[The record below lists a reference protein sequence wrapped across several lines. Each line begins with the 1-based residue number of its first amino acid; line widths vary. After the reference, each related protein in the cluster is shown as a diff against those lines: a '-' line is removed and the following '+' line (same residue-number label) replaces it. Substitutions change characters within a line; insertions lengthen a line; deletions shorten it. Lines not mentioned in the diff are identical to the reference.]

1 MAKTSGD
8 ALIYYYLIQKKKNNS
23 KPENYWALDN
33 NMITKET
40 KLIST
45 TNVYKNLLN

>member
-1 MAKTSGD
+1 MALLKW
-8 ALIYYYLIQKKKNNS
+8 QKPVENS

-45 TNVYKNLLN
+45 ANVYKNLLN